1 MRQGRQDSNLR
12 PTVLETAALPA
23 ELRPSASG
31 RIVALAAMLSQR
43 RALGLLFLILTL
55 GFAAIAIAA
64 GREGVW
70 VIAFAAAALG
80 GWMATMSLRL
90 LRP

>member
-1 MRQGRQDSNLR
+1 
-12 PTVLETAALPA
+12 
-23 ELRPSASG
+23 
-31 RIVALAAMLSQR
+31 MLSQR